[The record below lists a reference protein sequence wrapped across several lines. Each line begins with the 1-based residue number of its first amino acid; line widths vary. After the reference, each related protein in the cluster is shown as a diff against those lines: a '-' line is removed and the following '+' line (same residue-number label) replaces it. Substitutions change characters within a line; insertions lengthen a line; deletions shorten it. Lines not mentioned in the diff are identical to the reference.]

1 MADDPTAAEA
11 AGAKALGTAALTDR
25 ATNPAAV
32 LGPGDRALGQKPVK
46 AAPAAA
52 PAGVPITADEFR
64 DRLMGMLLFG
74 AFGDAYGAAH
84 ERSGLDGLIAADL
97 STTELRPYASYDR
110 RTTSEPFGVWPVPV
124 DKTERGL
131 VTDDTGVRVMLLHQW
146 LHALLHPVSPELA
159 YLIGL
164 FRPRESAFESWLN
177 MMKAEPSGTP
187 PAAYATVL
195 GARKLV
201 IADLLCWLDNAHR
214 YQATPSG
221 FVTTNCTTRFWAKD
235 TPVVFGQFLYLELA
249 AIYACCDRAAVMTE
263 FQQFSVLDQ
272 GSAKF
277 ATGMLAAVLSQAFA
291 AKSGSNFKDFFTKQ
305 IDELLADPTAPA
317 DLKDQWAKGSKVG
330 KDRVGLPLKDVLEA
344 IKSELYDPRAP
355 ASAPGGLGKF
365 HPALFLAQ
373 MAAAVQYGEGKPKE
387 TLAVL
392 AFGIGDA
399 DTIPAQ
405 LGSIIGAFFGE
416 KALRAAGLGPDL
428 DLIQKRVET
437 YFAASD
443 RPGACDPLKFTDI
456 VDTLQAHAGLHG
468 CCRYP

>member
-1 MADDPTAAEA
+1 MADGPTAAEA

-32 LGPGDRALGQKPVK
+32 LGPGGRALGQKAVP

-52 PAGVPITADEFR
+52 PATGPITKAEFR

-74 AFGDAYGAAH
+74 AFGDAFGAAH
-84 ERSGLDGLIAADL
+84 ENSGLDGLIAADL
-97 STTELRPYASYDR
+97 STTELRPYAAYVR
-110 RTTSEPFGVWPVPV
+110 RTTSEPFGVWPVPA
-124 DKTERGL
+124 DKTEKGL

-146 LHALLHPVSPELA
+146 LHLLLHPEPPQLA
-159 YLIGL
+159 PVTAL
-164 FRPRESAFESWLN
+164 FAPRESVFADWLDV
-177 MMKAEPSGTP
+177 MKAEPSGTP

-195 GARKLV
+195 ATRKRV
-201 IADLLCWLDNAHR
+201 IADLLCWLGNARR
-214 YQATPSG
+214 YQADPSG
-221 FVTTNCTTRFWAKD
+221 FVATKCTTPFWARD

-249 AIYACCDRAAVMTE
+249 AIYACCDRAAVMAE
-263 FQQFSVLDQ
+263 FQNFSLLDQ

-291 AKSGSNFKDFFTKQ
+291 AKSGGNFRDFFTQQ
-305 IDELLADPTAPA
+305 IAELLADPAAPA
-317 DLKDQWAKGSKVG
+317 DLKDQWDKGSKVG

-344 IKSELYDPRAP
+344 IKSELYDPRSP
-355 ASAPGGLGKF
+355 ATGSGLGKF

-373 MAAAVQYGEGKPKE
+373 MAAAVQYGAGKPEE
-387 TLAVL
+387 TLAAL

-405 LGSIIGAFFGE
+405 LGSIMGAFFGE
-416 KALRAAGLGPDL
+416 TALRAAGLGPDL

-443 RPGACDPLKFTDI
+443 RPGACASLKLTDI
-456 VDTLQAHAGLHG
+456 VDTLQAHAALHG
-468 CCRYP
+468 CCRFP

>member
-1 MADDPTAAEA
+1 MADGPTAAEA

-32 LGPGDRALGQKPVK
+32 LGPGDRALSQKPVQ

-52 PAGVPITADEFR
+52 PGGSPITEAEFR
-64 DRLMGMLLFG
+64 DRLLGMLLFG

-84 ERSGLDGLIAADL
+84 ERSGLDGRIAADL

-146 LHALLHPVSPELA
+146 LHALLHPEPPQLA
-159 YLIGL
+159 QLTGL
-164 FRPRESAFESWLN
+164 FRPSEVAFEGWLDL
-177 MMKAEPSGTP
+177 MKAEPSGTP

-195 GARKLV
+195 ATRKLV
-201 IADLLCWLDNAHR
+201 IADMLCWFGNARR
-214 YQATPSG
+214 YLAAPSG
-221 FVTTNCTTRFWAKD
+221 FVTTACTTAFWAKD

-249 AIYACCDRAAVMTE
+249 AIYACCDRASVMTE
-263 FQQFSVLDQ
+263 FQNFSVLDQ

-291 AKSGSNFKDFFTKQ
+291 AKSGSNFRDFFTKQ
-305 IDELLADPTAPA
+305 VEELLADPAAPA
-317 DLKDQWAKGSKVG
+317 DLKDQWAKGKKIGADQAG
-330 KDRVGLPLKDVLEA
+330 KPLTDVLTA
-344 IKSELYDPRAP
+344 IKTGLYDPRSPAVAP
-355 ASAPGGLGKF
+355 GLGKF
-365 HPALFLAQ
+365 HPALFLGQ
-373 MAAAVQYGEGKPKE
+373 MAAAVHYGAGGPRE
-387 TLAVL
+387 TLAAL
-392 AFGIGDA
+392 AFGAGDA

-405 LGSIIGAFFGE
+405 LGSIIGAFMGE
-416 KALRAAGLGPDL
+416 TGLRAAGLGADL
-428 DLIQKRVET
+428 DVIQKRVET

-443 RPGACDPLKFTDI
+443 RPGACAALKLTEI